1 MRKNII
7 LAFGILVAMSTLA
20 SERQELRV
28 GVAGH
33 AFDHLGG
40 FADQAETAAA
50 SGSTIIYGTGFGGIG
65 YEGLPSPVEL
75 SAQHKTTSEYLRHA
89 KRNGIQLA
97 LGYVCATSIVKLENF
112 DRNWTADFR
121 AQFST
126 APSEWLQQDRNGKA
140 LPSWYGGDYRPACMN
155 NPDWRTYEKF
165 IVRLQIESGFDG
177 IFFDNPTVHPQ
188 GCYCEHCLK
197 KFAKFLADEGTNIHL
212 PKTNSLT
219 FLRQLAVNQPK
230 DFLRFRCTTAR
241 DFLGEIRRFARTIK
255 RNALITCNNSLN
267 SPGVFFSQSRDYGYN
282 IYEMSK
288 TEDLVVVE
296 DMTSQ
301 PRVLP
306 NGNTVEYGH
315 VYELLQAIS
324 RLKPL
329 VAVAIADADYH
340 TPPNLVRLAM
350 AEAAA
355 HRASYLSWPTW
366 PENQRARM
374 SSAIR
379 PQADFLRKNETLLND
394 VLPRTDVLLFL
405 PFRKWVL
412 TPDCWALNAAAAL
425 TRSNVQ
431 FQVVCE
437 DDLVE
442 RLGAW
447 RWSKTQPQQGARVA
461 AGVAHTVALHSET
474 VPILLLESLSDLNQR
489 EKQAVENFQ
498 KKKGRFISAEKGNW
512 FSEIQSA
519 LNQPSIMVNGPP
531 TVRAIVCDQKNKTV
545 VHLLNLN
552 IQKLSS
558 FEDKVTPA
566 TNVLIKIRV
575 PFAKVHSVEML
586 SADAGSPRKLQFT
599 SHREKNESW
608 VETTIPELEISGI
621 LVVK

>member
-7 LAFGILVAMSTLA
+7 LAFGIFLSLTSLA
-20 SERQELRV
+20 AERQELRV
-28 GVAGH
+28 GIAGH

-40 FADQAETAAA
+40 FADQAEAASA

-65 YEGLPSPVEL
+65 YQGLPSPVEL
-75 SAQHKTTSEYLRHA
+75 SARHNTTSEYLRHA
-89 KRNGIQLA
+89 RRNGIQLA

-121 AQFST
+121 GQFST
-126 APSEWLQQDRNGKA
+126 APSEWLQQDRNGKV

-165 IVRLQIESGFDG
+165 IVRLQIESGYDG

-197 KFAKFLADEGTNIHL
+197 KFLKFLIDEGAKINL
-212 PKTNSLT
+212 PKTNLLT

-230 DFLRFRCTTAR
+230 DFLRFRCMTAR
-241 DFLGEIRRFARTIK
+241 DFLGEIRRYAHTIK

-306 NGNTVEYGH
+306 NGNAVEYGH

-324 RLKPL
+324 RRKPL

-379 PQADFLRKNETLLND
+379 PQADFLRKNHTLLND
-394 VLPRTDVLLFL
+394 VQPRADVLLFL
-405 PFRKWVL
+405 PFRKWL
-412 TPDCWALNAAAAL
+412 NTPECWALTAAAAL
-425 TRSNVQ
+425 TRSNIQ

-437 DDLVE
+437 DDFVE
-442 RLGAW
+442 RLGA
-447 RWSKTQPQQGARVA
+447 RLWSKTQPQQGTRA
-461 AGVAHTVALHSET
+461 AVGAAHTAALRSET
-474 VPILLLESLSDLNQR
+474 VPVLLLESLSDLNQR
-489 EKQAVENFQ
+489 EKECVEKFQ
-498 KKKGRFISAEKGNW
+498 KNEGWIISAEKENW
-512 FSEIQSA
+512 FSEVRTA
-519 LNQPSIMVNGPP
+519 LPQPSIVVDGPP
-531 TVRAIVCDQKNKTV
+531 TVRAIVSDQKNKTII
-545 VHLLNLN
+545 HLLNLN
-552 IQKLSS
+552 VQKISS
-558 FEDKVTPA
+558 FEDKVSPA
-566 TNVLIKIRV
+566 TNVRIKVRV

-586 SADAGSPRKLQFT
+586 SADAGSSWQLPFT
-599 SHREKNESW
+599 FQRAKDESW
-608 VETTIPELEISGI
+608 IETTVPELKISSI
-621 LVVK
+621 LKIE